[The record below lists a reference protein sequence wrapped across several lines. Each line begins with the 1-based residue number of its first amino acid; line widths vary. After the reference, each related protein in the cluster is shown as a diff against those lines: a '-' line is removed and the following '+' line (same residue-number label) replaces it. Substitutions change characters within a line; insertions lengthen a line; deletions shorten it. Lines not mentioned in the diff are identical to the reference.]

1 MDKLKKVSVI
11 WGIVAVLLFAFLT
24 TMGFMYK
31 NKTKK
36 YKNLE
41 KKLVE
46 VTKSYT
52 ATDFNF
58 PVNGKNIIITY
69 NELHDNNM
77 IDKLEVDS
85 KKCDGYVKLTFDN
98 VTEYKAYI
106 KCDKYQT
113 HGFEGKNLDS
123 NNK

>member
-1 MDKLKKVSVI
+1 MIFNGIDVGIGKVEAINNNIIEIYS
-11 WGIVAVLLFAFLT
+11 
-24 TMGFMYK
+24 K
-31 NKTKK
+31 D
-36 YKNLE
+36 LE

-58 PVNGKNIIITY
+58 PVNGENIIITY

-77 IDKLEVDS
+77 IDKLEVDN
-85 KKCDGYVKLTFDN
+85 KKCDGYVELSFNN

-106 KCDKYQT
+106 KCDKYKT
-113 HGFEGKNLDS
+113 HGFEEKNLDS

>member
-1 MDKLKKVSVI
+1 MNSLIKTVPNVKKFNDY
-11 WGIVAVLLFAFLT
+11 LFEINKGTSPIMLSGLT
-24 TMGFMYK
+24 DVGKIHMAYS
-31 NKTKK
+31 TKF
-36 YKNLE
+36 YSE
-41 KKLVE
+41 K
-46 VTKSYT
+46 
-52 ATDFNF
+52 
-58 PVNGKNIIITY
+58 PICIITY

-106 KCDKYQT
+106 KCNKYQT

>member
-11 WGIVAVLLFAFLT
+11 WGIVAVLLFSFLT

-36 YKNLE
+36 YKDLE